1 MLDELIAAVA
11 AEVGATRV
19 TVPPERLID
28 VSEAMRRG
36 NVKVDAGEAG
46 DRCIRY
52 YKGSALVQVQVP

>member
-19 TVPPERLID
+19 TVPAELLPE
-28 VSEAMRRG
+28 VSQMNGKVRVEAG
-36 NVKVDAGEAG
+36 APG

-52 YKGSALVQVQVP
+52 YMGTKLVQAQVP